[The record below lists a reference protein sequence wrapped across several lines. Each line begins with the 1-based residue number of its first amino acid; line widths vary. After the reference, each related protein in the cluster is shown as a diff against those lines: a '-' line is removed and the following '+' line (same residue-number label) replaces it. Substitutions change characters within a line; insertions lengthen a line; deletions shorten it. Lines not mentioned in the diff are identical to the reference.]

1 MDKLTQYA
9 SKVEKLTSFVNG
21 IITRIDQKGDDQPRA
36 FFYILALK
44 TNNGLNTANL
54 LIVNVVKKPHFCD
67 SLLILLRTMLADTI
81 TFFYLAVKVEDNN
94 TDDYLKEQIL
104 ILEGDHIRYM
114 DRAFRVFQKLY
125 NTPDKEIGEKQ
136 KEIREKHPEYFRGDG
151 KYKYESPTISQM
163 VELIAA
169 SDNEIAKRHTKNAFE
184 LYDIFSK
191 LEHLG
196 FLTTQLVVRQFD
208 EGNHKQILQEIYV
221 AVQTILVCL
230 SSVLQRFLTIEQM
243 EEFSKIEE
251 EILKIRMFE

>member
-9 SKVEKLTSFVNG
+9 NKIEELTTYVNG
-21 IITRIDQKGDDQPRA
+21 IITKIDQKGDDQPKA

-54 LIVNVVKKPHFCD
+54 LIANVVNKPHFCD
-67 SLLILLRTMLADTI
+67 SLLVLLRTMLADTI
-81 TFFYLAVKVEDNN
+81 TFFYLAVKVEENN
-94 TDDYLKEQIL
+94 TDEYLKEQII
-104 ILEGDHIRYM
+104 ILEGDHIRYI
-114 DRAFRVFQKLY
+114 DRAFRIFQKLY

-136 KEIREKHPEYFRGDG
+136 KELRHKHPEYFREDG
-151 KYKYESPTISQM
+151 KYKYESPAISQM
-163 VELIAA
+163 VEVIAG
-169 SDNEIAKRHTKNAFE
+169 SNNETAKRHTKNAFE

-208 EGNHKQILQEIYV
+208 EGNHKQILHEIYI

-230 SSVLQRFLTIEQM
+230 GSVLQRFLTVEQM
-243 EEFSKIEE
+243 EQFGKTEE
-251 EILKIRMFE
+251 EILRIGIFE